1 MCSCILARTLLKMLF
16 LREAASTQDPRMG
29 YSFGFRNLKNIT
41 LFCFY
46 RHNVLTDHLSLFTL
60 VLGKLRAK
68 LQWRSA
74 KIYYLIPG
82 LTFLFPCLPFS
93 GFFMFVFF
101 FWGGEGLS
109 LPERKDNR
117 KKNKKKD
124 ERKEERVG
132 EKKKYN
138 SNKKILS
145 AFTPV
150 SSLVLEI
157 FSIIIRLSIY

>member
-101 FWGGEGLS
+101 FWGGGRGYPCLKGRTIG
-109 LPERKDNR
+109 RKTKKRRMKGR
-117 KKNKKKD
+117 K
-124 ERKEERVG
+124 RG
-132 EKKKYN
+132 WEKKRNTIVTKRYYLP
-138 SNKKILS
+138 SHLS
-145 AFTPV
+145 PHWF
-150 SSLVLEI
+150 
-157 FSIIIRLSIY
+157 